1 LNIDLLQLLY
11 GKAYCDDEKSTSA
24 AKNMFLFDKHRA
36 TNVPKLEVECLDD
49 CFGGMYLSDTNVIFL
64 QCH

>member
-1 LNIDLLQLLY
+1 LNIDLPTLLY
-11 GKAYCDDEKSTSA
+11 GKAYCDDA